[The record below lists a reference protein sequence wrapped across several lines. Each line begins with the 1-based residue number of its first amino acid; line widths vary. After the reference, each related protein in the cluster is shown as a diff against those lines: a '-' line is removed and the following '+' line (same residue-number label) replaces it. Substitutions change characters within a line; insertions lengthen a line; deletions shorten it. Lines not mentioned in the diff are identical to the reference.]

1 MDFNIFTSNIKN
13 RIAKLNPDA
22 HQLMSPFK
30 IKNRTELLHSNPNPR
45 IGGVM
50 IMIFNKNEEAHFTL
64 IKRPVYEGVHSGQ
77 IAFPGGSQD
86 PEDTSI
92 EATAIRE
99 LEEEVGI
106 GSTHL
111 EIIGQLS
118 KIYIPPSRFLV
129 TPVVGVLTEK
139 PRFKKDNFEVDEI
152 IEVPVSL
159 LFDDRIIKH
168 GNIHTQ
174 NNYKIKSPYFD
185 IFGHQVWGATAI
197 ILSEFKSIMK

>member
-1 MDFNIFTSNIKN
+1 MDFNIFTSTIKN
-13 RIAKLNPDA
+13 RITNLNPEA

-30 IKNRTELLHSNPNPR
+30 IKNRNELLHSNPNPR

-50 IMIFNKNEEAHFTL
+50 IMIFNKNEQAHFAL

-86 PEDTSI
+86 PEDENI
-92 EATAIRE
+92 EATAMRE

-106 GSTHL
+106 SSDHL

-118 KIYIPPSRFLV
+118 QIYIPPSKFLV
-129 TPVVGVLTEK
+129 TPVVGILSEK
-139 PRFKKDNFEVDEI
+139 PRFKKDDFEVDEI
-152 IEVPVSL
+152 IEVPVSV
-159 LFDDRIIKH
+159 LFDDQIIKH
-168 GNIHTQ
+168 GNIQTPS
-174 NNYKIKSPYFD
+174 NYKIQSPYFD